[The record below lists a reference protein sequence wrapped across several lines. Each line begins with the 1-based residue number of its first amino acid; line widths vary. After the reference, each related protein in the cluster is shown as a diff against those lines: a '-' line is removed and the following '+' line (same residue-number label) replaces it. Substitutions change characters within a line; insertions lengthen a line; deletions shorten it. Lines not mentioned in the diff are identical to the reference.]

1 MKFEKSNFDSIETE
15 KLIQNKKR
23 FEKFEENHTCG
34 KKKSTKSK
42 KGFKKIQIGGKGDNE

>member
-23 FEKFEENHTCG
+23 FEKFAR
-34 KKKSTKSK
+34 K
-42 KGFKKIQIGGKGDNE
+42 QRQ